1 MPKKIAAHLSVFTLN
16 LLYVFSYFIVKDV
29 SPNHLSASAFVL
41 IRASG
46 ATILFWLVALFFKG
60 TKIEKQDHP
69 KLIFAALFGIVFNQ
83 LLFFNGLV
91 LTSSVNTSILMTT
104 TPILVLPISAWL
116 LKEKMTPFKI
126 IGVVVGFL
134 GALLIILQKESVVS
148 GNNPALGN
156 ILVFINAALFSFYLV
171 YVKPIMIKYSLF
183 EVLKWLFLYGTIV
196 IIPFGLSDFLSIDW
210 TTFTPKVW
218 GSVLYVIFGITFLT
232 FILNMYAIKELSPL
246 AVSIYIFLQPLLTA
260 IVSWF
265 WINETISF
273 VGGLASCLI
282 FVGVYFVAIKKS

>member
-1 MPKKIAAHLSVFTLN
+1 MPKKLAAHLSVLALN
-16 LLYVFSYFIVKDV
+16 LLYVFSYFIVKGV
-29 SPNHLSASAFVL
+29 SPNYLSASAFVL

-60 TKIEKQDHP
+60 NKIEKQDHP

-116 LKEKMTPFKI
+116 LREKMTPFKMV
-126 IGVVVGFL
+126 GVVVGFI
-134 GALLIILQKESVVS
+134 GALLIILQKEVVVS
-148 GNNPALGN
+148 GSNPALGN
-156 ILVFINAALFSFYLV
+156 IFVFINAALFSFYLV

-196 IIPFGLSDFLSIDW
+196 IIPFGISDFLTIDW
-210 TTFTPKVW
+210 AAFTPKVW
-218 GSVLYVIFGITFLT
+218 AAVLYVIFGITFLT
-232 FILNMYAIKELSPL
+232 FILNMFAIKELSPL

-273 VGGLASCLI
+273 VGGLASFLI
-282 FVGVYFVAIKKS
+282 FIGVYFVAIKKS

>member
-1 MPKKIAAHLSVFTLN
+1 MPKKLAAHLSVFALN

-46 ATILFWLVALFFKG
+46 ATILFWLVALFFRC

-69 KLIFAALFGIVFNQ
+69 KLMFAALFGIVFNQ

-134 GALLIILQKESVVS
+134 GALLIILQKESVIA

-196 IIPFGLSDFLSIDW
+196 IIPFGLNDFLSIDW

-218 GSVLYVIFGITFLT
+218 GAVLYVIFGITFLT

-273 VGGLASCLI
+273 VGGMASFLI
-282 FVGVYFVAIKKS
+282 FIGVYFVAIKKS

>member
-1 MPKKIAAHLSVFTLN
+1 MPNKLTAHLSVLALN
-16 LLYVFSYFIVKDV
+16 LLYVFSYFIVKGV
-29 SPNHLSASAFVL
+29 SPNYLSASAFVL

-46 ATILFWLVALFFKG
+46 ATVLFWMVALFFKG
-60 TKIEKQDHP
+60 GKIERQDHP
-69 KLIFAALFGIVFNQ
+69 RLIFAALFGIVFNQ

-126 IGVVVGFL
+126 IGVLVGFF
-134 GALLIILQKESVVS
+134 GAMIIILQKEAVLTGS
-148 GNNPALGN
+148 NPTVGN

-196 IIPFGLSDFLSIDW
+196 IIPFGINDLYDIDW
-210 TTFTPKVW
+210 GSFTPKVW
-218 GSVLYVIFGITFLT
+218 GAVFYVIFGITFLT
-232 FILNMYAIKELSPL
+232 FLLNMYAIKELSPL

-265 WINETISF
+265 WINETISI
-273 VGGLASCLI
+273 VGGVASLLI

>member
-1 MPKKIAAHLSVFTLN
+1 MPNKLTAHLSVLALN
-16 LLYVFSYFIVKDV
+16 LLYVFSYFIVKGV
-29 SPNHLSASAFVL
+29 SPNYLSASAFVL

-46 ATILFWLVALFFKG
+46 ATVLFWMVALFFKG
-60 TKIEKQDHP
+60 GKIERQDHP
-69 KLIFAALFGIVFNQ
+69 RLIFAALFGIVFNQ

-126 IGVVVGFL
+126 IGVLVGFF
-134 GALLIILQKESVVS
+134 GAMIIILQKEAVLTGS
-148 GNNPALGN
+148 NPTVGN

-196 IIPFGLSDFLSIDW
+196 IIPFGINDLYDIDW
-210 TTFTPKVW
+210 GSFTPKVW
-218 GSVLYVIFGITFLT
+218 GAVFYVIFGITFLT
-232 FILNMYAIKELSPL
+232 FLLNMYAIKELSPL

-265 WINETISF
+265 WINETISI
-273 VGGLASCLI
+273 VGGLASLLI